1 MYFVATALL
10 ATVKVV
16 KLAVLGKLVRQACN
30 ITHCCV
36 ATALLLIVNIVKL
49 AVLGKLVRTLILFT
63 FKDKKFA
70 DTDLFVKE
78 RLIASTNCFA
88 EPDIAWSTYTVF
100 ATLSL
105 YNVKVVKFAE
115 LGKDVK

>member
-36 ATALLLIVNIVKL
+36 PTALLLIVNVLKL

-63 FKDKKFA
+63 FKDKSLQ
-70 DTDLFVKE
+70 TDLFVKE

-88 EPDIAWSTYTVF
+88 EPDTAWSTHTVF

-105 YNVKVVKFAE
+105 YNVKGVKFAE